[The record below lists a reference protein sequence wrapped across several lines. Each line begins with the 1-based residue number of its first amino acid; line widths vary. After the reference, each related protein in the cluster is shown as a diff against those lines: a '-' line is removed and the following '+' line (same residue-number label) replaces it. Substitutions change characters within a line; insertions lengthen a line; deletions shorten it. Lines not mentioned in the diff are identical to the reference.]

1 MGRDTLGPVK
11 VLHVIARVNLG
22 GTARWLET
30 LTSEQTAAGQDV
42 LVATGQVQAGEVED
56 PGAATM
62 PLARLDRLGRAVSP
76 LDDIAALKE
85 LRDLIGDWGP
95 DVVNTHTA
103 KAGMVGRAAARS
115 LGRRRPALVHTVHGH
130 LLKGYFSGLAV
141 RGISMSERLMAA
153 ASDLVLAAGQ
163 KVRDDLVSARIVSA
177 DKVVVVRPG
186 VRDFPRMDR
195 NAARTELG
203 ISNLSDD
210 RLVAGWL
217 ARVVRV
223 KRPDRL
229 AGAAMMTP
237 GVDFIVGGDGA
248 LREGLEENAS
258 RNLRTLGWVDP
269 PTFWSAC
276 DLAVLTSDNE
286 AMPYSLVEA
295 GLAGL
300 PTVTTDAGSASEV
313 VVDGVT
319 GLVVPLSAEAV
330 AEGVRRLVSD
340 PESMA
345 AMGSAARQRALSEFS
360 PERMLAEH
368 TAAYERAIALR
379 RS

>member
-330 AEGVRRLVSD
+330 AEGVRQLVAD
-340 PESMA
+340 PEAMA
-345 AMGSAARQRALSEFS
+345 VMGSAARQRALSEFS

>member
-1 MGRDTLGPVK
+1 VK

-30 LTSEQTAAGQDV
+30 LTAEQTAAGQEV
-42 LVATGQVQAGEVED
+42 VVATGHVQGDEVED
-56 PGAATM
+56 PGADTM
-62 PLARLDRLGRAVSP
+62 PLVRLDRLGRAVSP
-76 LDDIAALKE
+76 FDDLVALRE
-85 LRDLIGDWGP
+85 LRDLIGDLQP

-103 KAGMVGRAAARS
+103 KAGLVGRAAALS
-115 LGRRRPALVHTVHGH
+115 LGSRRPALVHTVHGH
-130 LLKGYFSGLAV
+130 LLKGYFSTLAV
-141 RGISMSERLMAA
+141 RGISMSERMMAA

-163 KVRDDLVSARIVSA
+163 KVRDDLVAARIVSP

-186 VRDFPRMDR
+186 VRDFPRMPT
-195 NAARTELG
+195 AQARTELG
-203 ISNLSDD
+203 LADLTSDVP
-210 RLVAGWL
+210 VAGWL

-229 AGAAMMTP
+229 AAVAKSTP
-237 GVDFIVGGDGA
+237 GVEFIAGGDGA
-248 LREGLEENAS
+248 LRAGLDEHAS
-258 RNLRTLGWVDP
+258 RNLHTLGWVDP

-295 GLAGL
+295 ALAGL
-300 PTVTTDAGSASEV
+300 PTVTTNAGSASEV

-319 GLVVPLSAEAV
+319 GYVVPLSPMAV
-330 AEGVRRLVSD
+330 ARAVQHLVSD

-345 AMGSAARQRALSEFS
+345 SMGAAARERALVEFS
-360 PERMLAEH
+360 PQRMLAEH
-368 TAAYERAIALR
+368 TAAYEKAIASR
-379 RS
+379 R